1 MKIIS
6 WIRLSIMRMS
16 LQKRLPLLIFVL
28 LLSIIVTFSTI
39 AYMGVRSDAMK
50 VGHERLQ
57 SLTQQLSSLFGQSAQ
72 AMMTA
77 TKATANQPSIK
88 QNLLSGGKEQRTEAL
103 DALGKLGLDKQSVM
117 IGLLDANY
125 QQLLHITKDSIAPRF
140 NYDSLLSKIFITTD
154 SNSVGSLYY
163 LKDSLYYPVLVPVTD
178 NKKVI
183 GYIVRWRIQ
192 YSTSKAIEQFSQLI
206 GEDAA
211 LFIGNA
217 DGSLW
222 SDLMKTVEK
231 PPLNKQPGTPFFE
244 YNNLNNKPV
253 VAAAQAIPFTH
264 WVVLVEFSKQRMVAS
279 ANRFLSWVI
288 IAGGIIIAIG
298 LLLTWILSRSI
309 TKPLKKLTA
318 ATSAIAKGDY
328 SLPVETKRADEIGE
342 LARSFSIM
350 TEQVHLSQQTLENK
364 VQERTSQLETVNKEL
379 EAFSYSVSHD
389 LRAPLRAINGYA
401 TILKEDYTD
410 KIDEEANRLADKII
424 SNAKKMGQ
432 LIDDLIAFSQMG
444 AREITYRKID
454 MHKLA
459 EQCVT
464 ELLQNEPQGKY
475 KVDIQPLPPCLG
487 DETLIR
493 QVWLNLISNA
503 IKYSSKQAAPYFEIG
518 HTEKDNMSTYFIHDN
533 GVGFGMQYAHKLFG
547 VFQRLHSPKEFEGN
561 GIGLAFVKRII
572 SKHNGEISAESVP
585 GGGASF
591 YFSLPKS
598 V

>member
-28 LLSIIVTFSTI
+28 LLSIIVTFSAI
-39 AYMGVRSDAMK
+39 AYMGVKSDAMK

-72 AMMTA
+72 AMITA

-125 QQLLHITKDSIAPRF
+125 QQLLHVTKDSIVPRF
-140 NYDSLLSKIFITTD
+140 NYDSLLSKIFINTD
-154 SNSVGSLYY
+154 SNSVGNLYY
-163 LKDSLYYPVLVPVTD
+163 LKDSLYYPVLVPVSD

-211 LFIGNA
+211 LFVGNA

-222 SDLMKTVEK
+222 SDLMKTVDK
-231 PPLNKQPGTPFFE
+231 PPLNKQSGTPFFE

-264 WVVLVEFSKQRMVAS
+264 WVVLIEFSKQRMVAS
-279 ANRFLSWVI
+279 ANRFLSRVI

-328 SLPVETKRADEIGE
+328 SQPVETKRADEIGE

-410 KIDEEANRLADKII
+410 KIDDEANRLADKII

-432 LIDDLIAFSQMG
+432 LIDDLITFSQMG

-454 MHKLA
+454 MRKLA

-464 ELLQNEPQGKY
+464 ELLNNEPQGKY
-475 KVDIQPLPPCLG
+475 KVDIQSLPPCMG

-518 HTEKDNMSTYFIHDN
+518 YTEKDNMSTYFIHDN

-572 SKHNGEISAESVP
+572 NKHNGEISAESVP